1 MTELLSTRFPFAIG
15 DLLPSPFAAEFVYA
29 SPQDCSL
36 YSIDKGTTTRS
47 IHITD
52 TSYIQTN
59 PVSLQSSSNP
69 LVYYLSHPDGIR
81 ICDFRKK
88 KSNVLTPAER
98 CVFLERIDEDW
109 NTLIACF
116 EDEINVID
124 IRNPKSLLLRW
135 RYSGQ
140 VRKIEC
146 RRCPSEYNI
155 HWMSRN
161 DSLYDTVPL
170 TEFTFAGLCSATKSN
185 ANPREYVPSRCF
197 RFGKRADSSCDSNT
211 SRWRASI
218 NPRLFRCV
226 FFSFFMDRSRFRSR
240 LFRAFSQ
247 FLQNTIF
254 ILSVL

>member
-15 DLLPSPFAAEFVYA
+15 DLLSSPFAAEFVYA

-47 IHITD
+47 IHITN

-88 KSNVLTPAER
+88 KSSVLTPAER

-124 IRNPKSLLLRW
+124 IRNPKSLLLHW

-140 VRKIEC
+140 IRKIEC

-155 HWMSRN
+155 HCLSRS
-161 DSLYDTVPL
+161 DSI
-170 TEFTFAGLCSATKSN
+170 
-185 ANPREYVPSRCF
+185 RM
-197 RFGKRADSSCDSNT
+197 
-211 SRWRASI
+211 
-218 NPRLFRCV
+218 CV
-226 FFSFFMDRSRFRSR
+226 
-240 LFRAFSQ
+240 
-247 FLQNTIF
+247 
-254 ILSVL
+254 